1 MAGIWEAI
9 REFLAK
15 LLGGGNDA
23 QRRLKALDGMEDKF
37 IAARRDNEDSLH
49 ALKDEIKTLEARA
62 LQKKRELDQVHGDS
76 KRIVVGEI
84 ERVFRELDG
93 LRDRENVISAN
104 LERIRVAIA
113 KVGEAKAALRAGVS
127 EEQFDDIALEIQDL
141 FGTLKTLDRAATDLG
156 REKYEAP
163 VAGKVDVDQRMAEV
177 KGTQEGPVSLSPEA
191 EKRLKQLETE

>member
-1 MAGIWEAI
+1 MAGIWESI

-15 LLGGGNDA
+15 LFGGGNDT

-37 IAARRDNEDSLH
+37 VAARRDNEDSVH
-49 ALKDEIKTLEARA
+49 SLKDEIKTLEARA

-84 ERVFRELDG
+84 ERVFRDLDR
-93 LRDRENVISAN
+93 LRGRENVVGAN
-104 LERIRVAIA
+104 LERIGVALA

-141 FGTLKTLDRAATDLG
+141 FGTLKMLDRAATDLD

-163 VAGKVDVDQRMAEV
+163 VTSKVDVDQRMAEV
-177 KGTQEGPVSLSPEA
+177 QGAEKASVVLSPET
-191 EKRLKQLETE
+191 EKRLKELETE